1 MWAGALPGGIPIGVT
16 YARAMRCF
24 AQRERQA
31 LASLLASL
39 GPGAPTLCEGWQSA
53 DLAAHLVL
61 RDHRPDAAPGMV
73 TRRPP
78 FGPYTERLQRRLRD
92 STPWEVLLERLRNG
106 PPALLRP
113 MDAQVNSVEFFVHH
127 EDLRRAQPG
136 WQRRELGPEDEDVLW
151 ARARALARFTHRR
164 PARLEAPGRP
174 PLVLKPGGPTLRG
187 QPSELVL
194 WLAGRQR
201 VALVEVS

>member
-1 MWAGALPGGIPIGVT
+1 MPS
-16 YARAMRCF
+16 F
-24 AQRERQA
+24 AQRERQQ
-31 LASLLASL
+31 LVDLLANL
-39 GPGAPTLCEGWQSA
+39 GPDAPTLCEGWRSA

-92 STPWEVLLERLRNG
+92 STPWEVLLEQLRDG

-113 MDAQVNSVEFFVHH
+113 LDEQLNSVEFFVHH
-127 EDLRRAQPG
+127 EDVRRAQPN
-136 WQRRELGPEDEDVLW
+136 WQRRELAAEDEATLW
-151 ARARALARFTHRR
+151 GRARMLGRLARRR

-174 PLVLKPGGPTLRG
+174 PVVLRRDGPTVRG
-187 QPSELVL
+187 QPDELVI
-194 WLAGRQR
+194 WLTGREAA
-201 VALVEVS
+201 ALVEAG